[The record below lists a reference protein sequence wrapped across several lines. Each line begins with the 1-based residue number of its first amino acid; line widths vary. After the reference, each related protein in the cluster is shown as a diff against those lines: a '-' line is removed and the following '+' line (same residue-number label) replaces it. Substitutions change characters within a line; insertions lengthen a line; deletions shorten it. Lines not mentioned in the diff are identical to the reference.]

1 MNHPPSTTHPFQ
13 QSIQIRW
20 NDLDALGHVNNAV
33 FITYFEM
40 ARGPYMLA
48 ASSTW
53 DWATHMFLIGRV
65 EASFQR
71 ELTFRDRDPRVE
83 VRTTRLGGKS
93 FDIAYR
99 VLSTGPDGDE
109 VVHATGTTTQV
120 MFDTATRTTIPIP
133 DWLRGDLEAFEG
145 GVGA

>member
-1 MNHPPSTTHPFQ
+1 MNHQPSTISPFQ
-13 QSIQIRW
+13 QPIQIRW

-40 ARGPYMLA
+40 ARGPYMMA

-53 DWATHMFLIGRV
+53 DWSEHMFLIGHV

-93 FDIAYR
+93 FDIRYR
-99 VLSTGPDGDE
+99 VLSTGATGEE

-120 MFDTATRTTIPIP
+120 MFDTPSRRTIAIP
-133 DWLRGDLEAFEG
+133 DWLRNDLEAFEG
-145 GVGA
+145 GIEG